1 MTRFRF
7 FPGVTP
13 AARMP
18 VRRTLRRRLAS
29 ASACLALALAATPAS
44 AAGIYRTVIQLDGG
58 WPRTCG
64 TAVRVSGWDIRI
76 LRERIGDD
84 ITARVE
90 ATPPEGGDQ
99 LPVLAR
105 LEIAQFRPAILL
117 VPNNG
122 QLTLPG
128 FEADER
134 QDWATL
140 MRNFLFFGGRL
151 VLGRVGGDIEI
162 GFDGP
167 APRDVTAQY
176 LNCSGDLAAPFRSG
190 S

>member
-1 MTRFRF
+1 M
-7 FPGVTP
+7 
-13 AARMP
+13 
-18 VRRTLRRRLAS
+18 
-29 ASACLALALAATPAS
+29 
-44 AAGIYRTVIQLDGG
+44 
-58 WPRTCG
+58 
-64 TAVRVSGWDIRI
+64 
-76 LRERIGDD
+76 RERIGDD

-90 ATPPEGGDQ
+90 ATPPEGGDP

-117 VPNNG
+117 VPNDG

-128 FEADER
+128 FDADER

-140 MRNFLFFGGRL
+140 MRNFLFFGGKL
-151 VLGRVGGDIEI
+151 VLGRVGGDIEV